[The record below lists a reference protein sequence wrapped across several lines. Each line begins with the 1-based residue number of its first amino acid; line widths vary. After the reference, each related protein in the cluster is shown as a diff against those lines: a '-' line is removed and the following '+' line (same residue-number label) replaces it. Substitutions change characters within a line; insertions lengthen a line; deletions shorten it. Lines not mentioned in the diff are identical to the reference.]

1 MRFIYNRSCL
11 ALPRHPHS
19 SLPVVFLSWLER
31 ERWQQFIMNLNKIA
45 DFNYFKEIYSD
56 EFRPFDEV
64 IIWRNVDRKVAQQ

>member
-1 MRFIYNRSCL
+1 MWRCRVAHIPLSQSF
-11 ALPRHPHS
+11 
-19 SLPVVFLSWLER
+19 FLSWLER